1 MGEDREE
8 DALHEIIRDANYVYY
23 PVFNRYG
30 AFVGDVIPLGLQ
42 GISSGNL
49 NCE

>member
-1 MGEDREE
+1 MGEDYED
-8 DALHEIIRDANYVYY
+8 DALHEIIHDANYVYY

-30 AFVGDVIPLGLQ
+30 AFVGEVIPLGMQ

-49 NCE
+49 TCE

>member
-1 MGEDREE
+1 MGEDYED
-8 DALHEIIRDANYVYY
+8 DALHEIIHYDTYVYY

-30 AFVGDVIPLGLQ
+30 AFVGEVIPLGMQ

>member
-1 MGEDREE
+1 MGEDYED
-8 DALHEIIRDANYVYY
+8 DALNEIIHDETYVYY

-30 AFVGDVIPLGLQ
+30 AFVGEVIPLGLQ

>member
-1 MGEDREE
+1 MGEDYED
-8 DALHEIIRDANYVYY
+8 DALHDIIYDNKYVYF

-30 AFVGDVIPLGLQ
+30 AFVGEVIPLGMQ

-49 NCE
+49 TCE